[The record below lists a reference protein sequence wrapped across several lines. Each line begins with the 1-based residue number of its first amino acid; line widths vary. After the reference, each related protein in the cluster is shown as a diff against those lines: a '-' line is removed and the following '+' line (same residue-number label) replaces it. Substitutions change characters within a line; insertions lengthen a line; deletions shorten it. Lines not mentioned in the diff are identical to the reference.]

1 MGSLQCRSE
10 SALVPPVQRTTP
22 ARSAQIYAVNRRSG
36 IAAASGAGAD
46 SAVVRGKARRRRG
59 RESARARLEAPV
71 FAGGHDPS
79 RVHVVHDDHHLVAAR
94 EPARLGVVAE
104 RGAPCCIEFEERH
117 PLLERLDIAHCHDSG
132 HDRCS
137 VGLRVRRKRCK
148 VIIHLRTRQEE
159 GVVA

>member
-1 MGSLQCRSE
+1 MQWCE
-10 SALVPPVQRTTP
+10 E
-22 ARSAQIYAVNRRSG
+22 RR
-36 IAAASGAGAD
+36 GAGE
-46 SAVVRGKARRRRG
+46 G

-117 PLLERLDIAHCHDSG
+117 PSRHQHNKMSLAECSRVIRERQRNRPLVQPDCMKLARGSRIEHRSPSHLLLKRFHFADCHSHADV
-132 HDRCS
+132 HQ
-137 VGLRVRRKRCK
+137 VLAVVVVKLLRV
-148 VIIHLRTRQEE
+148 LR
-159 GVVA
+159 